1 MRSRP
6 SAASLD
12 LGLVAGL
19 LVILLAFWKVVLWSD
34 EPTSSPIRLIDG
46 PARAP
51 AAPADLPRSG
61 TPSLTIRLGF
71 AGDIMQHRAQ
81 AGDDYR
87 RSYAEIG
94 PLVRGFDLAVA
105 NLEVPV
111 DTTRPIGPPAGSI
124 QFNGSP
130 RHLDALAQAGFD
142 LLSVANNHAFDQGP
156 ESLRRTV
163 RAIGERGI
171 IPLGSTPDGDAKAPG
186 PVVRDIRGLR
196 LAVTAYTIPPN
207 PYVDTAGV
215 SHWPPPGYPLTTLN
229 FDDWGLEYRAYGRA
243 VFQRDV
249 ARARQAGAR
258 FLVAFVHWGREW
270 SLQPTEDQRLAA
282 RDLVEAGYDLVVGS
296 HGHVLN
302 APDLVDGKLVAYS
315 MGNLISDFRTLETR
329 TGAILEVSVS
339 VDAAT
344 GVARVTDFAY
354 VPTLVRLDGHIV
366 TVVDSTVSRDQ
377 ARAWSL
383 ARRMLGPGV
392 RAPASR

>member
-1 MRSRP
+1 MRIRAT
-6 SAASLD
+6 AATLD
-12 LGLVAGL
+12 LGLTAGL
-19 LVILLAFWKVVLWSD
+19 LVLLLAFWKVVLWSD
-34 EPTSSPIRLIDG
+34 EPASSPIRLIDG
-46 PARAP
+46 PARPP

-61 TPSLTIRLGF
+61 PPSLTVRLGF
-71 AGDIMQHRAQ
+71 VGDIMQHRAQ
-81 AGDDYR
+81 AGDDFR

-94 PLVRGFDLAVA
+94 PLVRGFDLAMG
-105 NLEVPV
+105 NLEFPV
-111 DTTRPIGPPAGSI
+111 DTTRPVGPPAGSI

-130 RHLDALAQAGFD
+130 RHVDALAQAGFD

-163 RAIGERGI
+163 RVIRARAIA
-171 IPLGSTPDGDAKAPG
+171 PVGSTLDGEGKPPG
-186 PVVRDIRGLR
+186 PLVGDVRGLR

-207 PYVDTAGV
+207 AYVDSAGA
-215 SHWPPPGYPLTTLN
+215 SHWPPPGYPLTALN
-229 FDDWGLEYRAYGRA
+229 FNDWGLEYRAYGRE

-249 ARARQAGAR
+249 AKARQAGAR

-302 APDLVDGKLVAYS
+302 APDIVDGKLVAYS
-315 MGNLISDFRTLETR
+315 MGNLVSDFRTLETR

-339 VDAAT
+339 VDSAT
-344 GVARVTDFAY
+344 GIARVTDFAY

-366 TVVDSTVSRDQ
+366 TLVDSTASREE
-377 ARAWSL
+377 ARAWAL
-383 ARRMLGPGV
+383 ARKILGPGV
-392 RAPASR
+392 RAAAAR